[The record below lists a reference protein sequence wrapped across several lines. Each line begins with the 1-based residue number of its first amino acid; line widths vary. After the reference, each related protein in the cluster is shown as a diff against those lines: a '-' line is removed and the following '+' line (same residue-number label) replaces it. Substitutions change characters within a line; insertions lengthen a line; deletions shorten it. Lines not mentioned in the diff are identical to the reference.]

1 MQDVCDTLKAR
12 FLHTRLA
19 ITWNFRSELGIQ
31 LMLESQI
38 ANSYSSPDFLGM
50 PLYLLQT
57 VLFEKTNILKK
68 SGRL

>member
-1 MQDVCDTLKAR
+1 MQDVCETLKAR

-19 ITWNFRSELGIQ
+19 ITWNVRTELGIQ

-38 ANSYSSPDFLGM
+38 ANSYSSPDFLGP
-50 PLYLLQT
+50 PLYSLQT
-57 VLFEKTNILKK
+57 VLLEKTYILRK